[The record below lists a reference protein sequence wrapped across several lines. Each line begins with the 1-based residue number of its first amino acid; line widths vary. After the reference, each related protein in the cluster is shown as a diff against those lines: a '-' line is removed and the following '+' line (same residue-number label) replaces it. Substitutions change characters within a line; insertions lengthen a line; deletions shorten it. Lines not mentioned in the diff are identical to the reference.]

1 MDPKFIRYVILL
13 NDDKNKPTT
22 REAVKAHVQHLK
34 ILDKNKQLVLCGP
47 FTNYAGG
54 MVIVKA
60 TNLDQAKQIAEN
72 DPFVKDGFRSY
83 EVRELEVSCEENN
96 HMGMG

>member
-1 MDPKFIRYVILL
+1 MNSEFTRYVILL
-13 NDDKNKPTT
+13 NDNKNKPTT
-22 REAVKAHVQHLK
+22 REAVRAHVQHLK
-34 ILDKNKQLVLCGP
+34 TLDKNKQLVLCGP

-54 MVIVKA
+54 VVIIKA
-60 TNLDQAKQIAEN
+60 ANLDQAKQIAEN

-83 EVRELEVSCEENN
+83 EVRELELSCEENN